1 MALLA
6 SWRLVFSTEEHIVLR
21 RGGTWIQRWRV
32 PLGFLCAALFI
43 VFARPRPETLVA
55 GAAVSLLGVLLRA
68 WASGHIRKNDALAV
82 SGPYAYTR
90 NPLYLGSF
98 ILGLGFTIGSGR
110 WWLGILFA
118 ALFLGIYLPVMRV
131 ESATLA
137 QLFGERFQAYA
148 EAVPLFLPRLTPYRN
163 GDGKTAFDSGL
174 YMRYREYRAALGLLV
189 AWGLLVFKAYYLK

>member
-1 MALLA
+1 
-6 SWRLVFSTEEHIVLR
+6 
-21 RGGTWIQRWRV
+21 V
-32 PLGFLCAALFI
+32 PLGFACAALFI
-43 VFARPRPETLVA
+43 LFARPRPATLVA
-55 GAAVSLLGVLLRA
+55 GALISFAGIFLRA

-98 ILGLGFTIGSGR
+98 ILGLGFTVGSGR

-137 QLFGERFQAYA
+137 QLFGKDFQAYA
-148 EAVPLFLPRLTPYRN
+148 GAVPLFLPRLTPYQS
-163 GDGKTAFDSGL
+163 GQTSVGFDRGL

-189 AWGLLVFKAYYLK
+189 AWGFLVFKAYYLK

>member
-1 MALLA
+1 
-6 SWRLVFSTEEHIVLR
+6 
-21 RGGTWIQRWRV
+21 V

-43 VFARPRPETLVA
+43 LFARPRLGTLVA
-55 GAAVSLLGVLLRA
+55 GAAVSLVGVLLRT

-98 ILGLGFTIGSGR
+98 ILGLGFTIGAGR
-110 WWLGILFA
+110 WWLGVLFA

-131 ESATLA
+131 ESTTLA
-137 QLFGERFQAYA
+137 QLFGQSFQEYA
-148 EAVPLFLPRLTPYRN
+148 AAVPLFVPRVTPYRS
-163 GDGKTAFDSGL
+163 GQARIGFDRGL
-174 YMRYREYRAALGLLV
+174 YMRYREYRAALGLLI